1 MGYALV
7 GFTLLAVCGRASA
20 NPVDAFG
27 FGSRA
32 PALGGAVTADVDDV
46 SANYYNP
53 AGLVRGHDL
62 RLDVGYRYA
71 KPLLKLNGYDSN
83 VDASSG
89 FALGIVAPGRIGP
102 FRFAFG
108 VSLWLPDVQLNRLR
122 SLPPDQPRFVYYD
135 NRMQRLVL
143 STNLAIQ
150 IVPGLYV
157 GVGLTF
163 MSKTQGTVNLQG
175 SVGLGDSSTSSL
187 VTDISVDLVAV
198 RYPQAGI
205 LWQAT
210 RRLSLGLTYRHKF
223 QLDVQQSFRI
233 DGSIGNPGV
242 DPIVPK
248 GFFAAV
254 TRSTDMFQ
262 PWQLTLGGAL
272 KITPRLEVLVD
283 VTYARWSEFPGAT
296 PGLDLSADVGQ
307 FNSKLKLPKT
317 RIAEQPRFHDIV
329 IPRVGV
335 EWRALD
341 GDKVGV
347 LARFGYSYEP
357 TAAPEQIGN
366 SSLADA
372 DKHTFSI
379 GCGIELR
386 RLQPILPR
394 PMTFDLHLAVT
405 GLPDRA
411 NEKLQPTNR
420 AGDFIAGGVAVSA
433 GASIGVRF

>member
-1 MGYALV
+1 MTRVLV
-7 GFTLLAVCGRASA
+7 VAVLVILTAPAAA

-27 FGSRA
+27 FGSRG
-32 PALGGAVTADVDDV
+32 PALGGAVTADVDDA

-71 KPLLKLNGYDSN
+71 KPLVKLNGYDSN

-89 FALGIVAPGRIGP
+89 FSIGIVAPGRIGP

-150 IVPGLYV
+150 IVRGLYV

-163 MSKTQGTVNLQG
+163 MSKTQGNVNLQG

-187 VTDISVDLVAV
+187 VTDIAVDLVAV

-210 RRLSLGLTYRHKF
+210 KALSIGLTYRHKF
-223 QLDVQQSFRI
+223 QLDVQQTFRI
-233 DGSIGNPGV
+233 DGSIGNAGV

-248 GFFAAV
+248 GFFAAA
-254 TRSTDMFQ
+254 TTSTDMFQ

-272 KITPRLEVLVD
+272 HVTPRLEVLVD

-296 PGLDLSADVGQ
+296 PGLTLSADIGQ
-307 FNSKLKLPKT
+307 FNSMLKLPKT
-317 RIAEQPRFHDIV
+317 RVAEAPRFHDIV
-329 IPRVGV
+329 IPRIGI
-335 EWRALD
+335 EWKALER
-341 GDKVGV
+341 DKIG
-347 LARFGYSYEP
+347 LMARFGYSYEP
-357 TAAPEQIGN
+357 TAAPEQIGTT
-366 SSLADA
+366 SLADA
-372 DKHTFSI
+372 DKHTFSV
-379 GCGIELR
+379 GAGLELR
-386 RLQPILPR
+386 RLGPILPR
-394 PMTFDLHLAVT
+394 PLVLDVHLAVT
-405 GLPDRA
+405 GLPDRS
-411 NEKLQPTNR
+411 NEKLVPTNR
-420 AGDFIAGGVAVSA
+420 AGDFVAGGVAVSA
-433 GASIGVRF
+433 GASIGLRF